1 MPKNRQQIPREQRTA
16 ELLAA
21 ATELFLRNG
30 YAGTT
35 IADISAAAG
44 VAPANVYWYFPSKDD
59 VFAAVMER
67 MLSREARALE
77 HELQGMEPLSM
88 LIRGLDDMRA
98 FRDLHRSMH
107 SRMQESVAVRE
118 AHDRFLDWI
127 RTTVYRVVD
136 DYPGASDRE
145 MVADIIVTLFEGANV
160 SDSPLRPA
168 TVMIPVL
175 MDALMGTE
183 SKSV

>member
-1 MPKNRQQIPREQRTA
+1 MPRNRQQIPREQRTA

-21 ATELFLRNG
+21 ATELFLRGG

-59 VFAAVMER
+59 VFAAVMDR
-67 MLSREARALE
+67 MLSRETRALE
-77 HELQGMEPLSM
+77 HELRGMDPLSM
-88 LIRGLDDMRA
+88 LVRGLDDMRA

-107 SRMQESVAVRE
+107 SRLQKSVAVRE
-118 AHDRFLDWI
+118 AHDRLLTWI
-127 RTTVYRVVD
+127 RNNVYRVVD
-136 DYPGASDRE
+136 QHPGASDRE

-160 SDSPLRPA
+160 SDPPSRPA
-168 TVMIPVL
+168 IAMIPVL
-175 MDALMGTE
+175 MEALMDTE
-183 SKSV
+183 RNPA